1 MEKNLARNLKIR
13 EKKTLSGIALILVL
27 TLSGLFA
34 FIPLANAHTPPWTI
48 DTYAF
53 ISAEPNPVGI
63 GQTCY
68 VNFWID
74 KVPPASVGS
83 YGVHWHNM
91 TVTMTKPDG
100 ATQTLGPFDSD
111 AVGGIWT
118 QFIADQVGTYKFV
131 GHFPGQVATLENPY
145 PYTVPL
151 LTQFTYAYLN
161 DTYLPSTSK
170 EVTVTVQQEQIT
182 TAFPSN
188 PLPDGYWQRP
198 INSMNRNW
206 YSLGGNWLGL
216 SATQFGL
223 TGDYSSND
231 GNFNAYTTAPN
242 SAHVLWTLP
251 LAFGGQI
258 GGAFGDSET
267 GLYATGTAYET
278 KFGAVVLYGI
288 LYYTEY
294 PGAQNDPVGLK
305 AVDMRTGQTI
315 WEKPITTPLKAGMVY
330 NMVSGDQYGGHAYLF
345 CAPGAQGFVN
355 PTGSNWEMY
364 DAMTGAYVLSI
375 ANVTNGILSV
385 GPSGELLSYSIT
397 NGKMTMW
404 NSTKCIGFGSAQ
416 FISFSNYSPDEIWR
430 PAQGATID
438 WNYGNQWTV
447 PIATDI
453 AGAEIGAGGLAVT
466 KVSDGVVLLTA
477 VPSLYNGGVPGGSQT
492 GWRVDAGYSA
502 NDGHLMWGPI
512 NRTLTPWTNKP
523 LGPAAEGVYTEYTC
537 QDLSWTAYSIA
548 TGDKLWGP
556 TQSYNSSWGYYDNN
570 AKGVIGYGN
579 LYVWGLSGE
588 VYCYDVQTGIQKWS
602 WYAGSAGI
610 DTPYGTWPLG
620 TWSDLHLLA
629 DGKLYVRAGHDYTP
643 PVFRGAKLYCLDANT
658 GVEIWSSLSFNICGS
673 PVVADGIM
681 LWFNGYDNQ
690 VYAYGKGQTATT
702 ITGPQNVQPLG
713 TSVLIQGTV
722 TDQSP
727 GQTCL
732 GIPAAGTP
740 AISDASMSAWMEYLY
755 QQQPKPAD
763 ATGVQVHLTAIDP
776 NGNFQD
782 IGYVTSDAK
791 GMYSTMWKPPV
802 EGKYV
807 VTASFEGS
815 ESYYTSSSEVAIGVE
830 AGAASVVTPSPSPTS
845 AVQPPT
851 SGIPT
856 MTYVAIAAAVI
867 IIIAAAAL
875 LILRRRQ

>member
-1 MEKNLARNLKIR
+1 MEKKSLGVKLKFR
-13 EKKTLSGIALILVL
+13 DNKNKTLFAAALILLL
-27 TLSGLFA
+27 TFSGL
-34 FIPLANAHTPPWTI
+34 LAIVPVASAHTPPWTI
-48 DTYAF
+48 STYAY
-53 ISAEPNPVGI
+53 ISAEPNPVGV
-63 GQTCY
+63 GQTAY

-74 KVPPASVGS
+74 KVPPASVGN

-91 TVTMTKPDG
+91 TITMTKPDG
-100 ATQTLGPFDSD
+100 NTQIMGPFESD
-111 AVGGIWT
+111 AVGGAWA
-118 QFIADQVGTYKFV
+118 QFTPDQVGTYKFV
-131 GHFPGQVATLENPY
+131 GNFPGQVAVLENPY
-145 PYTVPL
+145 PYAVPF
-151 LTQFTYAYLN
+151 LTQLTYAYLN
-161 DTYLPSTSK
+161 DTFLPSTSR
-170 EVTVTVQQEQIT
+170 EVTVTVQQEQII
-182 TAFPSN
+182 TAYPTN

-216 SATQFGL
+216 AATQFGL

-231 GNFNAYTTAPN
+231 GNFNPYTTAPD

-258 GGAFGDSET
+258 GGQFGDSET

-278 KFGAVVLYGI
+278 KFGAVVLYGV

-294 PGAQNDPVGLK
+294 PGAQNNPAGLK
-305 AVDMRTGQTI
+305 AVDMRTGETL

-375 ANVTNGILSV
+375 ANTTNGVLSV
-385 GPSGELLSYSIT
+385 GPSGELLSYSVA

-404 NSTKCIGFGSAQ
+404 NSTKCIGWGSAQ
-416 FISFSNYSPDEIWR
+416 FISFSNYSPEEIWR
-430 PAQGATID
+430 PAPGVTID
-438 WNYGNQWTV
+438 WKYGNQWTV

-453 AGAEIGAGGLAVT
+453 SGAAIGAGGLGVT

-477 VPSLYNGGVPGGSQT
+477 VLSLQNGGPPGGGQT

-502 NDGHLMWGPI
+502 STGQLLWGPI

-537 QDLSWTAYSIA
+537 QDLSWTGYSIT
-548 TGDKLWGP
+548 TGQKLWGP
-556 TQSYNSSWGYYDNN
+556 THSYNSSWGYYDNN

-579 LYVWGLSGE
+579 LYVFGLAGE
-588 VYCYDVQTGIQKWS
+588 VYCYDVQTGVEKWS
-602 WYAGSAGI
+602 WFAGSAGI

-643 PVFRGAKLYCLDANT
+643 PVFRGAKLYCIDANT
-658 GVEIWSSLSFNICGS
+658 GDEIWSSLSFNICGS
-673 PVVADGIM
+673 PVVADGVM

-702 ITGPQNVQPLG
+702 VSGPQNVQPLG
-713 TSVLIQGTV
+713 TSLLIQGTV
-722 TDQSP
+722 TDQSS

-740 AISDASMSAWMEYLY
+740 AISDNSMSAWMEYLY
-755 QQQPKPAD
+755 QQQPKPTHAN
-763 ATGVQVHLTAIDP
+763 GVQVHLTAIDP
-776 NGNFQD
+776 AGNPQD
-782 IGYVTSDAK
+782 IGYVVSDAN
-791 GMYSTMWKPPV
+791 GMYSIMWKPPV

-807 VTASFEGS
+807 ITASFDGS
-815 ESYYTSSSEVAIGVE
+815 KSYYASSAQVAVGIEAVATPAPTSSP
-830 AGAASVVTPSPSPTS
+830 TPTESST
-845 AVQPPT
+845 A
-851 SGIPT
+851 
-856 MTYVAIAAAVI
+856 TYTLVAVI
-867 IIIAAAAL
+867 IVILLALAAIVL
-875 LILRRRQ
+875 LLRKK